1 MTYLVS
7 IVESIQR
14 ILGTPLG
21 TRVMMPTF
29 GSKLYELIDKRVDG
43 KWKLRLISYT
53 YQAIKKWEPRVKLK
67 KVVPI
72 IMGDG
77 QISILLTMEVA
88 GSKKVVEERFYVS

>member
-29 GSKLYELIDKRVDG
+29 GSKLYDLIDKRVDG

-67 KVVPI
+67 KVVPTI
-72 IMGDG
+72 VGDG
-77 QISILLTMEVA
+77 RISILLTLEIVET
-88 GSKKVVEERFYVS
+88 KKVVEERFYVA